1 MRVLVA
7 AIAGTG
13 FLAASAT
20 LVRLSAV
27 QPATAA
33 VFRCAYAVPVLA
45 VLALSEMRR
54 HGPLPA
60 RRRRLAWLAG
70 LFFSLD
76 LILWHHSIRY
86 VGAGIATVL
95 GNLQVFVVSLA
106 AWRLLRERPPPR
118 LLAVM
123 PPALAGVALLSG
135 VFDASAYGSAPLA
148 GVILGGATSLTY
160 AAFILV
166 FRRAV
171 TGVPH
176 AVTPLLHMSVTAA
189 MASCALGPATG
200 GVDLVPAWPGH
211 GWLIALAFTAQ
222 IAAWLL
228 IGYALPRQSAS
239 LTALLLLLQPV
250 GALVL
255 SWETLGERPSPLQLL
270 GCGIILAAVAYATV
284 TGRGRRKHPEADTPS
299 EGEEEPHAP

>member
-1 MRVLVA
+1 
-7 AIAGTG
+7 
-13 FLAASAT
+13 
-20 LVRLSAV
+20 
-27 QPATAA
+27 
-33 VFRCAYAVPVLA
+33 
-45 VLALSEMRR
+45 
-54 HGPLPA
+54 
-60 RRRRLAWLAG
+60 
-70 LFFSLD
+70 
-76 LILWHHSIRY
+76 
-86 VGAGIATVL
+86 
-95 GNLQVFVVSLA
+95 
-106 AWRLLRERPPPR
+106 
-118 LLAVM
+118 M

-239 LTALLLLLQPV
+239 
-250 GALVL
+250 
-255 SWETLGERPSPLQLL
+255 SPR
-270 GCGIILAAVAYATV
+270 CSCSCSRWARSSS
-284 TGRGRRKHPEADTPS
+284 RGRRSANAPPRSSSSGAGSSWRPS
-299 EGEEEPHAP
+299 RTRP

>member
-106 AWRLLRERPPPR
+106 AWRLLR
-118 LLAVM
+118 
-123 PPALAGVALLSG
+123 SG
-135 VFDASAYGSAPLA
+135 PHRGSW
-148 GVILGGATSLTY
+148 
-160 AAFILV
+160 
-166 FRRAV
+166 R
-171 TGVPH
+171 
-176 AVTPLLHMSVTAA
+176 
-189 MASCALGPATG
+189 SC
-200 GVDLVPAWPGH
+200 H
-211 GWLIALAFTAQ
+211 
-222 IAAWLL
+222 
-228 IGYALPRQSAS
+228 
-239 LTALLLLLQPV
+239 
-250 GALVL
+250 
-255 SWETLGERPSPLQLL
+255 RPSP
-270 GCGIILAAVAYATV
+270 GSRCCPACSTRPP
-284 TGRGRRKHPEADTPS
+284 T
-299 EGEEEPHAP
+299 APRPWPG